1 MITPNSFL
9 KNLDLFRTNLHKMEW
24 IGLNQI
30 IIFLAWNTQTY
41 LHKYIPTYKLYLF
54 TYFLTSTFL
63 LKNQV
68 VLTLVL
74 TKNII
79 ICISFKFHSKIRI
92 PSPIY
97 SILCK
102 FVRKKSRFFE
112 TEFWVMKWLIKSHTK
127 TRVFYAQPTT
137 LNNPMKHGEKKTR
150 WRFTQNRTVRWSSV
164 ICHFFPMSM

>member
-41 LHKYIPTYKLYLF
+41 LHKHIPTYKLYLF

-74 TKNII
+74 TENII
-79 ICISFKFHSKIRI
+79 ICISFKFQPKIRI

-102 FVRKKSRFFE
+102 FERNKSRFFE
-112 TEFWVMKWLIKSHTK
+112 IEFWIIKYLIKIHIK
-127 TRVFYAQPTT
+127 TNKENQSLLCST
-137 LNNPMKHGEKKTR
+137 NNP
-150 WRFTQNRTVRWSSV
+150 
-164 ICHFFPMSM
+164 